1 MAKNI
6 SLAPHY
12 KYNVFKQQTVTTSAA
27 VVTPLA
33 ASDAIVGRPEN
44 IFVQALSTNT
54 SPIYISNSSGVT
66 AAGASIE
73 LTAGANLNLPAQD
86 YANWYAICTSGSQ
99 KLNIVYQAQVE

>member
-12 KYNVFKQQTVTTSAA
+12 KYNVFKQQTVTTSA
-27 VVTPLA
+27 VVITSLSS
-33 ASDAIVGRPEN
+33 SDVIKGRPEN

-54 SPIYISNSSGVT
+54 SPIYIANSSGVT

-73 LTAGANLNLPAQD
+73 LVAGANLNLPAHD
-86 YANWYAICTSGSQ
+86 FANWYVICTSGSQ
-99 KLNIVYQAQVE
+99 KLNIVYQANVE